1 MSRWTERHD
10 VQRGADYDSR
20 WTAMADAGESVHGE
34 ADLVMSLLI
43 EYEFG
48 DSPRVLDAGCGTGR
62 VAIELAARGVDVAGV
77 DLDSAMLDEAR
88 RKTPGQ
94 QWTHGDLFDVD
105 LGTEFDIVV
114 MAGNV
119 MIFVAGGT
127 EAAVLANM
135 ARHMCPGGVLVAGF
149 QTGGH
154 RLGVEAYDEHSVAA
168 GLALVDRWSTWDRA
182 PFANGDY
189 VVSAHRRI

>member
-1 MSRWTERHD
+1 MSRWSERHD

-20 WTAMADAGESVHGE
+20 WMAMADAGESVHGE
-34 ADLVMSLLI
+34 ADLVMSLLA
-43 EYEFG
+43 EHEFG
-48 DSPRVLDAGCGTGR
+48 GSPRVLDAGCGTGW
-62 VAIELAARGVDVAGV
+62 VAIELAARGVD
-77 DLDSAMLDEAR
+77 
-88 RKTPGQ
+88 
-94 QWTHGDLFDVD
+94 
-105 LGTEFDIVV
+105 
-114 MAGNV
+114 
-119 MIFVAGGT
+119 VAGGT

-154 RLGVEAYDEHSVAA
+154 RLGVEAYDEHAEAA

-189 VVSAHRRI
+189 LVSAHRRI